1 MNDQNRGNG
10 FFSGILLGGLL
21 GAALVFLYGTKEGKK
36 IKDELIKKGREVI
49 DDLPDVVR
57 DLEKQG
63 EEFAQKAE
71 EVKDKL
77 EEKAREFSSEA
88 KEKIDSSLSHI
99 EEAQKRGRE
108 AAATVRKH
116 FFVRKGKK
124 LS

>member
-10 FFSGILLGGLL
+10 FFSGVILGGLL

-36 IKDELIKKGREVI
+36 IKEELVKKGKEVI
-49 DDLPDVVR
+49 DDLPEIVS

-63 EEFAQKAE
+63 EEFAQKTE
-71 EVKDKL
+71 EVKKKL
-77 EEKAREFSSEA
+77 EEKAKEFSSEA
-88 KEKIDSSLSHI
+88 KKKIGSSLSHI
-99 EEAQKRGRE
+99 EEAQQRGRE

-124 LS
+124 LG